1 MLSLIT
7 DGAAGDTTIT
17 AGLSSGLTSGS
28 IYPSSGLTYTSAET
42 ALYTSHFIVTATS
55 WISTTKIA
63 FLVPFPSLAVGALN
77 TYTVTSSISTTYTD
91 GSKYYMS
98 VSTPSTHVFI
108 SPAPVTVTT
117 LTAITAVVQSSGS
130 LSLIWEILFL

>member
-28 IYPSSGLTYTSAET
+28 IYPSSGLPATSGLVITYTSAET
-42 ALYTSHFIVTATS
+42 ALYTSTE
-55 WISTTKIA
+55 IA
-63 FLVPFPSLAVGALN
+63 FLVPFPSLTVGALN
-77 TYTVTSSISTTYTD
+77 TFTVTSSISTTYTD